1 VTSTAPTTSTVR
13 MRRTAMLT
21 AMVAIVP
28 AGCIAAFMSADTWW
42 EGAVLV
48 GGLLLSL
55 PILRLWS
62 IERYTRAA
70 FGAAVFSLL
79 VWVSIA
85 MTAASPLGFFTAAL
99 VYALLIQRLPHG
111 RLAATLGLVLAIAL
125 CGAAVF
131 IPRPPTPELAERF
144 ILLPALGTLVIAGV
158 VVVCERSWLL
168 AERLDRAKATEA
180 ALAVE
185 RERSRFAGD
194 LHDIQGHTLHV
205 ANLKLAVAER
215 TAAADPERAVAEV
228 REVRAL
234 IGETIGRTR
243 SLAYAEQ
250 RLNLDAEIANAR
262 GLCEAAG
269 IDARVVVG
277 AAGPDAPHPLL
288 AQVLREATTNLLR
301 HARPRH
307 VVITSGAGSVRIE
320 NDGVTGGQDGPER
333 GLARLR
339 ERVESAGGALG
350 AVRSGDRFTVE
361 ATIAPAEGTS

>member
-1 VTSTAPTTSTVR
+1 VTTSSTVR

-28 AGCIAAFMSADTWW
+28 AGCIAAFMTADDWW

-62 IERYTRAA
+62 IERYTKSAFAA
-70 FGAAVFSLL
+70 ALFSVLIWL
-79 VWVSIA
+79 SIA
-85 MTAASPLGFFTAAL
+85 LMAASPLGFFTAAL
-99 VYALLIQRLPHG
+99 VCALLIQRLPRG
-111 RLAATLGLVLAIAL
+111 RLAATLGLVLTIAL

-131 IPRPPTPELAERF
+131 IPRPATPELAERF
-144 ILLPALGTLVIAGV
+144 ILLPALGTLLVAGV
-158 VVVCERSWLL
+158 VAVSERSWLL
-168 AERLDRAKATEA
+168 AQRLDRAKDTEA

-215 TAAADPERAVAEV
+215 IVAADPDRAAAEV
-228 REVRAL
+228 HEVRAL

-262 GLCEAAG
+262 RLCEAAG
-269 IDARVVVG
+269 IDAEVHAG
-277 AAGPDAPHPLL
+277 ARGPGAPHPLL
-288 AQVLREATTNLLR
+288 AQVLREGTTNLLR
-301 HARPRH
+301 HAHARH
-307 VVITSGAGSVRIE
+307 VVIGSAAGSVRIE
-320 NDGVTGGQDGPER
+320 NDGVDGSADGPER

-339 ERVESAGGALG
+339 ERIEAVGGSLRTA
-350 AVRSGDRFTVE
+350 RSGDRFTVE
-361 ATIAPAEGTS
+361 AVIAPVAEDAS